1 MQVQPVVGPGNASAD
16 GTSPQLRAG
25 RLGDL
30 IASQLH
36 GRYYEQASR
45 GNLFS
50 AVLAA
55 TTGTI
60 AAGNI
65 NGAAAAASTQ
75 FALWNPVGSGVNLAL
90 LKVLVA
96 AISGTAP
103 GGPVFHSYVA
113 GVPNANVGTR
123 GLNNA
128 LGGASSKGLYVASA
142 AGTALTN
149 APGPLT
155 TLRAMNL
162 NFFAA
167 VIAAGTNVASA
178 LELVEGDIVIP
189 PGVLWVPT
197 WSAAGTTF
205 LNAYGV
211 TWEEIPV

>member
-1 MQVQPVVGPGNASAD
+1 MQVQTVVGQGVGSAD
-16 GTSPQLRAG
+16 GTSPQLRSG

-50 AVLAA
+50 AMVAA

-75 FALWNPVGSGVNLAL
+75 FALWNPLGSGVNLAL
-90 LKVLVA
+90 LKVIVA

-103 GGPVFHSYVA
+103 GGPVFHSYST

-123 GLNNA
+123 GLNNL
-128 LGGASSKGLYVASA
+128 LGGAPSKGLYIASA
-142 AGTALTN
+142 AGSALTG
-149 APGPLT
+149 ATGPLLA
-155 TLRAMNL
+155 LRPMAL
-162 NFFAA
+162 DFFAA
-167 VIAAGTNVASA
+167 AIAAGTNIATP
-178 LELVEGDIVIP
+178 LELIEGDIILP
-189 PGVLWVPT
+189 PGTLWVPT

-211 TWEEIPV
+211 TWEEVPV